1 MVSNVLTT
9 AGLCTAQH
17 WLRPDLRLVGEKH
30 RDETARRCDALA
42 AVLQGASLR
51 RAAER
56 HDVNRRTLS
65 SVIEKAFQIGH
76 DGRPLGYRACLPY
89 SNSRASAHVAK
100 EMPTHGSAH
109 ALQQL
114 FDVHPDIKQML
125 ESYKGALP
133 PGHIPPG
140 FGRLIGSIRVLLI
153 ERGCQAKWPLNTADK
168 GRRAF
173 TSYVRRIRRQA
184 IVDGAPT
191 EPIAELATIQRI
203 DQLFALD
210 PFDRCEFDAHR
221 IDVEWCLMV
230 PNARGEFVPMSIS
243 EIWILAIIDAASTA
257 ILGWKIVVGK
267 AYTALDVAQCFASAM
282 RPWEPRDLIVPSLQ
296 YVPGAAMPSSL
307 NMSMPV
313 MLGRLTAMD
322 NAKAHKA
329 KLPLQ
334 SWLCAHYG
342 VINFGL
348 PHVPEA
354 RPHIETFFN
363 RLEQG
368 ALRQLPGGFKPH
380 RRFVEAT
387 KTSIWVAKDHPVHL
401 QALED
406 LMDVVISGHNVSP
419 IPARQNRTP
428 IGIISTYQQCAGFW
442 MAPPVN
448 ETNAK
453 LLTTICVDLKI
464 KGSKTRDKAV
474 HVQFLG
480 VDYRH
485 LDMNKAWEMLGQ
497 TYKAIIDLEDLRTIT
512 LVDNSLR
519 PIRTLKA
526 ADPWC
531 RRRHDV
537 TTRRRILKLIRSG
550 ELEIRGVACAIAAYA
565 QFTASKAAHS
575 THATD
580 QLARLLH
587 NAETS
592 YDPPPSNMEDIAN
605 HYARA
610 KPLGGSTTFTSPE
623 EFT

>member
-1 MVSNVLTT
+1 
-9 AGLCTAQH
+9 
-17 WLRPDLRLVGEKH
+17 
-30 RDETARRCDALA
+30 
-42 AVLQGASLR
+42 
-51 RAAER
+51 
-56 HDVNRRTLS
+56 
-65 SVIEKAFQIGH
+65 
-76 DGRPLGYRACLPY
+76 
-89 SNSRASAHVAK
+89 VAK

-153 ERGCQAKWPLNTADK
+153 ERGCQAKWLLNTADK

-282 RPWEPRDLIVPSLQ
+282 RPWEPRDLIVPGLQ